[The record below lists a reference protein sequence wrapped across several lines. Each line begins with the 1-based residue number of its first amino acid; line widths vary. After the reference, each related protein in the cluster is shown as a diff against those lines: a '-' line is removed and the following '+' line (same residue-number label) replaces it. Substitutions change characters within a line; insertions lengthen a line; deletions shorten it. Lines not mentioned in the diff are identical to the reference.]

1 MTVQFVMLG
10 WPNRA
15 AVGTSFQNTTT
26 GTSVSLVGD
35 TAVFAMGTRGGQNG
49 VTAYGNVNG
58 VFGQAP
64 GTGTG
69 VEGRGGR
76 VGVHGRIAN
85 IGVLGEGPNGVRG
98 ITQTIDGGRGVLG
111 ISEVVGGVGVYGDN
125 TGGGTGV
132 YGRGKPAVYGEGIGA
147 TGVGVHG
154 SGLNGVEG
162 YTEAPGGAG
171 VVATNARGET
181 ALRVNGKA
189 RFTTSGTTVISPP
202 ASSAVVG
209 SDVLGLA
216 FSSETLVL
224 ATMQNDVPGVHV
236 RAAVPDTSS
245 HSFTIFLNQAVPAG
259 RTVKVAWFIVN

>member
-1 MTVQFVMLG
+1 MTVQFVMLA
-10 WPNRA
+10 WTNYA
-15 AVGTSFQNTTT
+15 ATSTGFQNTKT
-26 GTSVSLVGD
+26 GTWVHLASD
-35 TAVFAMGTRGGQNG
+35 TAISAQSTVPGSNG
-49 VTAYGNVNG
+49 VTAYGKQVG
-58 VFGQAP
+58 VFGRSS
-64 GTGTG
+64 GTG
-69 VEGRGGR
+69 VEGRGGQ
-76 VGVHGRIAN
+76 VGVHGRIAR
-85 IGVLGEGPNGVRG
+85 IGVLGEGGDGVRG
-98 ITQTIDGGRGVLG
+98 VTTTGERGVYGL
-111 ISEVVGGVGVYGDN
+111 SSQQEGVGVYGDN

-132 YGRGKPAVYGEGIGA
+132 YGRGKTAVYGEGIGA

-171 VVATNARGET
+171 VVATNAMGET

-224 ATMQNDVPGVHV
+224 ATMQNNLPGVHV